1 MISHQKLLLH
11 ELNQLRIGNEQ
22 LRTENKQLND
32 KMNKKEFETTNKQT
46 DLYRSDINNNWSIWI
61 LLALVITGIAILIP
75 LILMERDRIHQNEQS
90 IQSHEQSIQ
99 SNKQSIQSNKQSI
112 QSHVQSIQS
121 HEQSIQSNKQSIQ
134 STIQSILSHELS
146 IQSLMST
153 AGYITEFIANR
164 GKTLQGIEWTHGY
177 REDETVY
184 GPIFYLGQCKL
195 RMHVVTRQDS
205 WHPSTEYGAKYYVRR
220 LKRDNDDVINSCTIT
235 YIHFYNVNLADNSK
249 FNIKSVNEDKQLEV
263 GDEYWINSAYTI
275 FNKLDK
281 LTTEEYSLSL
291 HNMVEMVITT
301 LLKLQRIAQLG
312 PAPIGMVGVATKVA
326 MLRFDSR
333 NVVDLTEFI
342 LCQLWEQSLHIF
354 DVFEGTLWT
363 RTRHENCS
371 EEIFEF
377 WKKMN

>member
-1 MISHQKLLLH
+1 MNGCDKVKIKCEKGCGEVLQKCDTLDHQKKCPFRNQMCEYCRKEVQANRTNEHARICLDNPDGVVTCPYMEVGCETIEIARKDLNTHITQNMISHQKLLLH

-46 DLYRSDINNNWSIWI
+46 DLYRSIWI

-75 LILMERDRIHQNEQS
+75 LILMERDKIQRNELS

-99 SNKQSIQSNKQSI
+99 SSIQSIQTY
-112 QSHVQSIQS
+112 
-121 HEQSIQSNKQSIQ
+121 EQ
-134 STIQSILSHELS
+134 S

-153 AGYITEFIANR
+153 AGYITEFISDR

-220 LKRDNDDVINSCTIT
+220 LKGDNDDVINSCTIT

-249 FNIKSVNEDKQLEV
+249 FNMFSEDKDKQLEV
-263 GDEYWINSAYTI
+263 GDEDWISREYHLW
-275 FNKLDK
+275 NKLDK
-281 LTTEEYSLSL
+281 LAT
-291 HNMVEMVITT
+291 V
-301 LLKLQRIAQLG
+301 RI
-312 PAPIGMVGVATKVA
+312 
-326 MLRFDSR
+326 F
-333 NVVDLTEFI
+333 
-342 LCQLWEQSLHIF
+342 
-354 DVFEGTLWT
+354 
-363 RTRHENCS
+363 
-371 EEIFEF
+371 FEF
-377 WKKMN
+377 A